1 MLVGRAILVN
11 LIRSLMLFKVKFP
24 EIDKI
29 PLIGNTSAESVSAE
43 KLLTL
48 NPDIAING
56 NLV

>member
-29 PLIGNTSAESVSAE
+29 PLIGNTSAE